1 MICSNPQDNDPT
13 ARIQS
18 PKAVHP
24 KLISTVHPNPTA
36 RTQFL
41 LSPKQTLRRRRRT
54 APPRRSFA
62 GAHKFLPPRAP
73 NSNSLSP
80 REIYD
85 GPNLCC
91 PSISAA
97 KQRRPPTHGAV
108 QSTAGTHATASNHY
122 GPMVRTWRGI
132 NSYHPEKIPQ
142 ARGGSYR
149 QGSQGRTRLR
159 QRSSQM
165 SMAAPFS
172 CRPGWSR

>member
-24 KLISTVHPNPTA
+24 KLISTVHPN
-36 RTQFL
+36 
-41 LSPKQTLRRRRRT
+41 
-54 APPRRSFA
+54 
-62 GAHKFLPPRAP
+62 PRAP

-108 QSTAGTHATASNHY
+108 QSTAGTHATASNYY